1 VILDASTTRAV
12 PRLAI
17 SVMPLEN
24 RLDVIRGLA
33 GRAERLGYEAFLVPE
48 TWSYDAHA
56 LLATIA
62 AETERIALGPAVINC
77 WSRSPGMIAMG
88 AATLAAV
95 SRGRSML
102 GLGAGSPQL
111 AEGLHDQVFEH
122 PAERLRQT
130 VVQVQALLRGER
142 VPLTAASAT
151 RPLKL
156 NLSLAFEIPIWMAA
170 LGQRTISLA
179 GEHADGWLP
188 FLVPLS
194 TLPARIQQLRD
205 SAARVGRAQTAIT
218 IAPAVP
224 VAVADKPEDA
234 RRIAEWFVAF
244 YVVSMGD
251 IYREQLAAAG
261 FRNEV
266 RAILDANPT
275 PRTAIVPPT
284 AQRLLDELTIHGT
297 PDTARGQLQHWYDA
311 GADTIGLLLAPQLTP
326 AQLELTLDTFA
337 PDQGTFQRAAA

>member
-1 VILDASTTRAV
+1 MLDASKTRAA
-12 PRLAI
+12 PSLAV

-33 GRAERLGYEAFLVPE
+33 ARAERLDYEAFLLPE

-56 LLATIA
+56 LLAAIA
-62 AETERIALGPAVINC
+62 CETERIMLGPAVVNS
-77 WSRSPGMIAMG
+77 WSRSPGTIAMG
-88 AATLAAV
+88 AATLAAL
-95 SRGRSML
+95 SDGRSLL
-102 GLGAGSPQL
+102 GLGAGSAQL

-130 VVQVQALLRGER
+130 VIQVRALLRGER
-142 VPLTAASAT
+142 APLTAAPAA

-156 NLSLAFEIPIWMAA
+156 NLPLDYEIPIWIAA
-170 LGQRTISLA
+170 LGQQTIRLA

-194 TLPARIQQLRD
+194 TLPDRIQHLRA
-205 SAARVGRAQTAIT
+205 SAARHGRPQTAIT
-218 IAPAVP
+218 IAPSVP
-224 VAVADKPEDA
+224 VAVAEEPEDA

-251 IYREQLAAAG
+251 IYRDQLAAAG
-261 FRNEV
+261 FRDEV
-266 RAILDANPT
+266 QAIVEANT
-275 PRTAIVPPT
+275 SPRDAIVPPT

-297 PDTARGQLQHWYDA
+297 PDTTRGQLEHWYNA
-311 GADTIGLLLAPQLTP
+311 GADTVGLLLAPQLTP

-337 PDQGTFQRAAA
+337 PNQRDFRRAAA

>member
-1 VILDASTTRAV
+1 MLDASTTSAV
-12 PRLAI
+12 PSLAI

-56 LLATIA
+56 LLAAIA
-62 AETERIALGPAVINC
+62 RETERITLGPAVINS
-77 WSRSPGMIAMG
+77 WSRSPGTVAMG
-88 AATLAAV
+88 AATLAAL
-95 SRGRSML
+95 SRGRSLL
-102 GLGAGSPQL
+102 GLGAGTSQL

-130 VVQVQALLRGER
+130 VIQVRALLRGER
-142 VPLTAASAT
+142 VPLTAAPAA

-156 NLSLAFEIPIWMAA
+156 NLPLDYEIPIWIAA
-170 LGQRTISLA
+170 LGDRTIRLA

-194 TLPARIQQLRD
+194 ILPARTQQLRE
-205 SAARVGRAQTAIT
+205 SAARHGRAPTAIT
-218 IAPAVP
+218 IAPSVP

-261 FRNEV
+261 FRDEV
-266 RAILDANPT
+266 RAILDSNPT
-275 PRTAIVPPT
+275 PRAAVVPLT

-297 PDTARGQLQHWYDA
+297 PDMVRGQLEHWYNA
-311 GADTIGLLLAPQLTP
+311 GADTVGLLLAPQLTP
-326 AQLELTLDTFA
+326 AQLELTLDSFA
-337 PDQGTFQRAAA
+337 PDQRASRYHAA

>member
-1 VILDASTTRAV
+1 MLDVSTTRAV

-33 GRAERLGYEAFLVPE
+33 EHAERLDYEAFLLPE

-56 LLATIA
+56 LLAAIA
-62 AETERIALGPAVINC
+62 RETERITLGPAVVNS
-77 WSRSPGMIAMG
+77 WSRSPGTIAMG
-88 AATLAAV
+88 AATLAAL
-95 SRGRSML
+95 SRGRSLL
-102 GLGAGSPQL
+102 GLGAGSAQL

-122 PAERLRQT
+122 PAERLRNT
-130 VVQVQALLRGER
+130 VIQVRALLRGER
-142 VPLTAASAT
+142 APLTAAPAA

-156 NLSLAFEIPIWMAA
+156 NLPLDFEVPIWIAA
-170 LGQRTISLA
+170 LGQRTIRLA

-194 TLPARIQQLRD
+194 ALPDRIQQLRD
-205 SAARVGRAQTAIT
+205 SAARHGRPQPAIT
-218 IAPAVP
+218 IAPSVP
-224 VAVADKPEDA
+224 VAVAEKSEDA

-261 FRNEV
+261 FRDEV

-275 PRTAIVPPT
+275 PRSASVPPT

-297 PDTARGQLQHWYDA
+297 PDTVRGQLEHWYTA
-311 GADTIGLLLAPQLTP
+311 GADIVGLLLAPQLTP

-337 PDQGTFQRAAA
+337 PNQRASRHAA

>member
-1 VILDASTTRAV
+1 MLVASTTRAV
-12 PRLAI
+12 PRLAV

-33 GRAERLGYEAFLVPE
+33 GRAERLDYDAFLVPE

-56 LLATIA
+56 LLAAIA
-62 AETERIALGPAVINC
+62 GETERIALGPAVVNC

-88 AATLAAV
+88 AATLAAL
-95 SRGRSML
+95 SRGRSVL
-102 GLGAGSPQL
+102 GLGAGTSQL

-122 PAERLRQT
+122 PAARLRQT
-130 VVQVQALLRGER
+130 VIQVRALLRGDR
-142 VPLTAASAT
+142 VPLTAAPDA

-156 NLSLAFEIPIWMAA
+156 NVPLDFEIPIWIAA
-170 LGQRTISLA
+170 LGPRTIRLA
-179 GEHADGWLP
+179 GEQADGWLP

-194 TLPARIQQLRD
+194 TLPARIGQLRD
-205 SAARVGRAQTAIT
+205 SAARHGRAQTAIT
-218 IAPAVP
+218 IAPSVP

-261 FRNEV
+261 FGREV
-266 RAILDANPT
+266 RAILDANTT
-275 PRTAIVPPT
+275 PRAAIVPPT

-297 PDTARGQLQHWYDA
+297 PDAARGQLEHWFNA
-311 GADTIGLLLAPQLTP
+311 GADTVGLLLAPQLSP

-337 PDQGTFQRAAA
+337 PKRRAAVA

>member
-1 VILDASTTRAV
+1 MLVASTTRAV

-33 GRAERLGYEAFLVPE
+33 GRAEQLDYEAFLVPE

-56 LLATIA
+56 LLAAIA
-62 AETERIALGPAVINC
+62 RETERITLGPAVVNC
-77 WSRSPGMIAMG
+77 WSRSPGTIAMG
-88 AATLAAV
+88 AATLAAL
-95 SRGRSML
+95 SRGRSLL
-102 GLGAGSPQL
+102 GLGAGSAQL
-111 AEGLHDQVFEH
+111 AEGLHDQLFEH

-130 VVQVQALLRGER
+130 VIQVQTLLRGER
-142 VPLTAASAT
+142 VPLTAAPAA

-156 NLSLAFEIPIWMAA
+156 NLPLDYEIPIWIAA
-170 LGQRTISLA
+170 LGQRTIRLA

-194 TLPARIQQLRD
+194 TLPARIQQLQD
-205 SAARVGRAQTAIT
+205 SAARAGREQSAIT
-218 IAPAVP
+218 IAPSVP
-224 VAVADKPEDA
+224 VAVADKAEDA
-234 RRIAEWFVAF
+234 RRIAEWFVAV

-261 FRNEV
+261 FRDEV

-275 PRTAIVPPT
+275 PRAAIVPPT

-297 PDTARGQLQHWYDA
+297 PDTVRGQLERWYTA
-311 GADTIGLLLAPQLTP
+311 GADIVGLLLAPQLTP
-326 AQLELTLDTFA
+326 ARLELTLDTFA
-337 PDQGTFQRAAA
+337 PHQRASRRAAA

>member
-1 VILDASTTRAV
+1 MLAASTTHAV

-33 GRAERLGYEAFLVPE
+33 VRAERLDYEAFLVPE

-56 LLATIA
+56 LLAAIA
-62 AETERIALGPAVINC
+62 RETERITLGPAVVNT

-88 AATLAAV
+88 AATLAGL
-95 SRGRSML
+95 SRGRSLL
-102 GLGAGSPQL
+102 GLGAGSSQL

-130 VVQVQALLRGER
+130 VIQVRALLRGER
-142 VPLTAASAT
+142 VPLTAAPAA
-151 RPLKL
+151 RPLKI
-156 NLSLAFEIPIWMAA
+156 NLPLDYEIPIWIAA
-170 LGQRTISLA
+170 LGQQTIRLA
-179 GEHADGWLP
+179 SEHADGWLP

-194 TLPARIQQLRD
+194 TLPDRIQQLRD
-205 SAARVGRAQTAIT
+205 SAARHGRPPTSIT
-218 IAPAVP
+218 IAPSVP
-224 VAVADKPEDA
+224 VAVAEEPEDA
-234 RRIAEWFVAF
+234 RRVAGWFVAF

-251 IYREQLAAAG
+251 IYRDQLAAAG
-261 FRNEV
+261 FRDEV
-266 RAILDANPT
+266 RAILDANST
-275 PRTAIVPPT
+275 PRAAIVPPS

-297 PDTARGQLQHWYDA
+297 PDTVRGQFERWYNA

-337 PDQGTFQRAAA
+337 PNQRDVRRAAA